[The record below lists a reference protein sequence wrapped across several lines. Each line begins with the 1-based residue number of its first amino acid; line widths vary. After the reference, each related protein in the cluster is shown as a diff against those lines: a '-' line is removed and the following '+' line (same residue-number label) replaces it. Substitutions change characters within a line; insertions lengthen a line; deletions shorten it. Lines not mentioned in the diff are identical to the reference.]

1 MFKRTLTGILTIV
14 SATSCVPQVAE
25 NAAPPKPKVV
35 ADPRQLL
42 RKLDLAVPADVAAL
56 AAQPESAAD
65 RLAGP
70 LAAPAFVSV
79 MHSEDDRTRASDCLT
94 AAIYYEARS
103 EPLDG
108 QRAVAQV
115 VLNRVRDRAFPRTVC
130 GVVYQGS
137 ERRTGCQF
145 SFTCDGSMLRRRNE
159 RSWEESRAVAD
170 AALSGYVY
178 APAGSATHYHAS
190 YMLPWW
196 APSLTRIG
204 LIGSQ
209 VFYRWR
215 SGMER
220 ALAFRQQYAG
230 FEPEVGSG
238 VAPVLQPSIAGGVT
252 VHFGGESEEASVV
265 IHHDANVDGTPIER
279 AVPLTTVAGVR
290 VHRGSDAPAARHYIA
305 GASATV
311 LEDDES

>member
-1 MFKRTLTGILTIV
+1 MFLRTLMAVLTIV
-14 SATSCVPQVAE
+14 AATSCVPLSSE
-25 NAAPPKPKVV
+25 RKAPPKPKVV

-42 RKLDLAVPADVAAL
+42 RGLDLAVPDDVAAL
-56 AAQPESAAD
+56 AVRPESAAD
-65 RLAGP
+65 LVDRP
-70 LAAPAFVSV
+70 YAAPAFFAETQSAG
-79 MHSEDDRTRASDCLT
+79 DRARASDCLT

-115 VLNRVRDRAFPRTVC
+115 VLNRVRDRAFPKSVC
-130 GVVYQGS
+130 GVVYQGR

-145 SFTCDGSMLRRRNE
+145 SFTCDGSMLRRRDPN
-159 RSWEESRAVAD
+159 SWEEARQVAD
-170 AALSGYVY
+170 AALDGYVY

-190 YMLPWW
+190 FMLPWW

-215 SGMER
+215 SAMER

-230 FEPEVGSG
+230 YEPEIGMNAAPSFEPTIAEG
-238 VAPVLQPSIAGGVT
+238 VVI
-252 VHFGGESEEASVV
+252 HYGGESADASVIVHRNATPEGAV
-265 IHHDANVDGTPIER
+265 IPVAH
-279 AVPLTTVAGVR
+279 LTTSAGVR
-290 VHRGSDAPAARHYIA
+290 VHRNVETPEGHAPA
-305 GASATV
+305 GAIV
-311 LEDDES
+311 FEDGA

>member
-1 MFKRTLTGILTIV
+1 MFLRTLMAVLTIAT
-14 SATSCVPQVAE
+14 ATSCVPLSASD
-25 NAAPPKPKVV
+25 PKPTPKPKVV

-42 RKLDLAVPADVAAL
+42 RQLDLDVPEDVAAL
-56 AAQPESAAD
+56 ATKPENAAD
-65 RLAGP
+65 LLASP
-70 LAAPAFVSV
+70 SAAPAFLAPTGA
-79 MHSEDDRTRASDCLT
+79 DDRARAEDCLA

-115 VLNRVRDRAFPRTVC
+115 VLNRVRDRAFPKTVC
-130 GVVYQGS
+130 GVVYQGH

-159 RSWEESRAVAD
+159 SAWERSRLVAD
-170 AALSGYVY
+170 QALAGYVY

-220 ALAFRQQYAG
+220 ALTFRQQYAG
-230 FEPEVGSG
+230 FEPAVDFTP
-238 VAPVLQPSIAGGVT
+238 APGAEPVIASDGGIT
-252 VHFGGESEEASVV
+252 VHYGGESAEASVV
-265 IHHDANVDGTPIER
+265 IHHNATPDGPI
-279 AVPLTTVAGVR
+279 VPVAQLTTYAGVR
-290 VHRGSDAPAARHYIA
+290 VHRNVDAPGGDYA
-305 GASATV
+305 GEAIVS
-311 LEDDES
+311 DDGA

>member
-1 MFKRTLTGILTIV
+1 MHTRFLMAVLTIAT
-14 SATSCVPQVAE
+14 ATSCVPQPS
-25 NAAPPKPKVV
+25 APKPPPQPKVV

-42 RKLDLAVPADVAAL
+42 RQLDLDVPDDVAAL
-56 AAQPESAAD
+56 ANRPENPAD
-65 RLAGP
+65 LVGRSF
-70 LAAPAFVSV
+70 AAPAFLAAGQNP
-79 MHSEDDRTRASDCLT
+79 DDRARAEDCLA

-115 VLNRVRDRAFPRTVC
+115 VLNRVRDRAFPKTVC
-130 GVVYQGS
+130 GVVYQGH

-159 RSWEESRAVAD
+159 TAWDRSRLVA
-170 AALSGYVY
+170 AQALDGYVY

-230 FEPEVGSG
+230 YE
-238 VAPVLQPSIAGGVT
+238 PSIDFTPAPLAEPVIAEGGIT
-252 VHFGGESEEASVV
+252 VHYGGESEEGSVV
-265 IHHDANVDGTPIER
+265 IHRNATPEG
-279 AVPLTTVAGVR
+279 AVVPVARLTTYAGVR
-290 VHRGSDAPAARHYIA
+290 VHRNVDTPEGDYAGDAIVTED
-305 GASATV
+305 GA
-311 LEDDES
+311 

>member
-1 MFKRTLTGILTIV
+1 MFTRTLLAVLTV
-14 SATSCVPQVAE
+14 VAATSCVPRPSR
-25 NAAPPKPKVV
+25 APAPTRPKAVSN
-35 ADPRQLL
+35 PRQLL
-42 RKLDLAVPADVAAL
+42 RSLDLAVPDDVAAL
-56 AAQPESAAD
+56 ALQPERAAD
-65 RLAGP
+65 LLRP
-70 LAAPAFVSV
+70 PSAAPAFAAAVQ
-79 MHSEDDRTRASDCLT
+79 SEDDRLRASDCLT

-115 VLNRVRDRAFPRTVC
+115 VLNRVRDRAFPATVC
-130 GVVYQGS
+130 GVVYQGHQ
-137 ERRTGCQF
+137 RRTGCQF

-159 RSWEESRAVAD
+159 AAWERSRLVAD
-170 AALSGYVY
+170 AALAGYVY

-204 LIGSQ
+204 AVGAH

-230 FEPEVGSG
+230 YEPSIDTSAP
-238 VAPVLQPSIAGGVT
+238 APVIAGAAEASGVT
-252 VHFGGESEEASVV
+252 VHFGGGTADSSVV
-265 IHHDANVDGTPIER
+265 IHHDATPEG
-279 AVPLTTVAGVR
+279 AVIPVARLTTSGGVR
-290 VHRGSDAPAARHYIA
+290 VHRNAGGPDDDAPVDFAE
-305 GASATV
+305 V
-311 LEDDES
+311 LEGA